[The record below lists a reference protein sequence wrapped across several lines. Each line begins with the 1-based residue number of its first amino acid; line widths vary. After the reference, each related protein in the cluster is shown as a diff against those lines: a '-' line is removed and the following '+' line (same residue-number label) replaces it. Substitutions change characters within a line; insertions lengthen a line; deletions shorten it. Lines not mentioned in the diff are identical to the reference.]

1 MRAWLSRF
9 TISKKIT
16 LALFSGVALGLLI
29 GGAGLA
35 AIADMSGRLEALG
48 AALNGH
54 SGSAASD
61 VASLL
66 VQGREAT
73 RRLEGLILVVM
84 IASVVGA
91 SVACALLVRE
101 IGNGIRRLLDETG
114 RLAGAVAEGELDVRG
129 QPEVVGPEFRCIVER
144 MNHTMDAFAPMRDV
158 ASRMMRISRGDLPD
172 KITDEYRGQFGPMKQ
187 ALNTIIDNAL
197 TRTSDLKML
206 AESALAGRLDAR
218 ADVSRYSGYNGR
230 MMANINTLLD
240 TVVGPLKLAA
250 DHFER
255 IARGDIPEP
264 IADDWKGEFGSIK
277 ANINTCIGAVNH
289 LVADAR
295 GLAEAAVAGRPSTRA
310 DASAHQGDFRKI
322 VQGLNDALDAVA
334 TPLSA
339 ASTYLER
346 ISKGDIPQPITDA
359 YAGEFESIKQSLNR
373 CIAAIG
379 VLVEE
384 VGVVI
389 HAGRDGRLAQ
399 RANADR
405 TEGVYRKLLR
415 GVNDTLDAA
424 LAPINEASL
433 VLDSLS
439 RRDLTVRVTGDYKG
453 DHARMKE
460 SVNST
465 AEELA
470 RSLARVATS
479 VNQVSNAAGEIAT
492 SSQAVAS
499 GASEQASAIEE
510 TSAQL
515 ESMQST
521 TRQSADNA
529 QQADT
534 MAQLARGAAAEGTAA
549 MHGMQEAMTRIR
561 ASAESTSQI
570 IKDINE
576 IAFQTNLLALNAA
589 VEAARAG
596 EAGRGFAVVAEEV
609 RSLALRAKDASA
621 KTEERIL
628 QAVGEAA
635 HGEEKSKLVNAKLA
649 DISSAVEKVTGIVA
663 EIAAT
668 SKEQAAGIGQ
678 MTTAVG
684 EMDKVTQQNADSA
697 ERSSSAARELSSQAE
712 ALAAMVGS
720 FQFTREDAARDRPP
734 SPTGSDRA
742 RPPRE
747 SSRAGDREVRR

>member
-1 MRAWLSRF
+1 
-9 TISKKIT
+9 
-16 LALFSGVALGLLI
+16 
-29 GGAGLA
+29 
-35 AIADMSGRLEALG
+35 
-48 AALNGH
+48 
-54 SGSAASD
+54 
-61 VASLL
+61 
-66 VQGREAT
+66 
-73 RRLEGLILVVM
+73 
-84 IASVVGA
+84 
-91 SVACALLVRE
+91 
-101 IGNGIRRLLDETG
+101 
-114 RLAGAVAEGELDVRG
+114 
-129 QPEVVGPEFRCIVER
+129 
-144 MNHTMDAFAPMRDV
+144 
-158 ASRMMRISRGDLPD
+158 
-172 KITDEYRGQFGPMKQ
+172 
-187 ALNTIIDNAL
+187 
-197 TRTSDLKML
+197 
-206 AESALAGRLDAR
+206 
-218 ADVSRYSGYNGR
+218 
-230 MMANINTLLD
+230 
-240 TVVGPLKLAA
+240 
-250 DHFER
+250 
-255 IARGDIPEP
+255 
-264 IADDWKGEFGSIK
+264 
-277 ANINTCIGAVNH
+277 
-289 LVADAR
+289 
-295 GLAEAAVAGRPSTRA
+295 
-310 DASAHQGDFRKI
+310 
-322 VQGLNDALDAVA
+322 
-334 TPLSA
+334 
-339 ASTYLER
+339 
-346 ISKGDIPQPITDA
+346 
-359 YAGEFESIKQSLNR
+359 
-373 CIAAIG
+373 
-379 VLVEE
+379 

-453 DHARMKE
+453 NHAKMKE

-470 RSLARVATS
+470 RSLARVAAS
-479 VNQVSNAAGEIAT
+479 VNQVSNAAGQIAT

-534 MAQLARGAAAEGTAA
+534 MAQLARGAATEGTAA

-628 QAVGEAA
+628 QAVSEAA

-649 DISSAVEKVTGIVA
+649 DISSAVEKVTGIVG

-697 ERSSSAARELSSQAE
+697 EKSSSAARELSSQAE
-712 ALAAMVGS
+712 ALAALVGS
-720 FQFTREDAARDRPP
+720 FRLSREDAARDRPP
-734 SPTGSDRA
+734 SAAGSERVG
-742 RPPRE
+742 PPRAP
-747 SSRAGDREVRR
+747 SRGGDREVRG